1 MSEIMG
7 NKRPAMEKTLDTLII
22 ENRLRNAAVGDT
34 VTYEELSTL
43 LGRDVRKF
51 CKSGLDT
58 ARKSVMADGLVF
70 ANVYDVGYKRLDD
83 SGKLCAAR
91 SHIDRAGR
99 QAKKSRKI
107 LTVTDMGAL
116 NDEEKKRCIAL
127 RTNLQVVEFFTTL
140 KAQRKIAKSVAP
152 TDGRLDFS
160 KTLEL
165 FIKPNTDDAET
176 GCGTV

>member
-34 VTYEELSTL
+34 VTYEELTTL

-58 ARKSVMADGLVF
+58 ARKSLLTDGLVF
-70 ANVYDVGYKRLDD
+70 ANVYNVGYKRLDD
-83 SGKLCAAR
+83 SGKLGAAR
-91 SHIDRAGR
+91 THVDRAGR
-99 QAKKSRKI
+99 QARKSRKI
-107 LTVTDMGAL
+107 LTVTDMRAL

-127 RTNLQVVEFFTTL
+127 RVESDTIELFTSL
-140 KAQRKIAKSVAP
+140 EAQRKITKSVAP
-152 TDGRLDFS
+152 TDGRLDVS

-165 FIKPNTDDAET
+165 FM
-176 GCGTV
+176 

>member
-34 VTYEELSTL
+34 VTYDELSIL

-70 ANVYDVGYKRLDD
+70 ANVYNVGYKRLDD
-83 SGKLCAAR
+83 SGKLGAAR
-91 SHIDRAGR
+91 AHVDRAGR
-99 QAKKSRKI
+99 QARKSRKI
-107 LTVTDMGAL
+107 LTVTNMKAL
-116 NDEEKKRCIAL
+116 NDEEKQRCL
-127 RTNLQVVEFFTTL
+127 TLQIESQVIEHFTTL
-140 KAQRKIAKSVAP
+140 ETQRKIMKSAAP

-165 FIKPNTDDAET
+165 FTKPSTDGA
-176 GCGTV
+176 V